1 MNDDTAVVRH
11 NEAVSRANVEIDCSI
26 EELYLPVV
34 EDNSVVDKY
43 VVFAVIGVV
52 FVVVVVVVVV
62 MVVVEVV
69 LVVVVVT
76 VLVTMS
82 PLVILTSLISL
93 PLKLFSEIR
102 LGNLELLFFFTVR
115 PDPLLF
121 SPWLMLSTLNCF
133 LRWRL
138 FLSVSAGGSVF
149 SVFPVFPHHKLTR
162 GFIFRTCQVTQQR
175 VN

>member
-1 MNDDTAVVRH
+1 MNDDIAVVRH
-11 NEAVSRANVEIDCSI
+11 NGAVSRANVEIDCSI

-62 MVVVEVV
+62 VMVVVEVV

-93 PLKLFSEIR
+93 PLSLFTEIL
-102 LGNLELLFFFTVR
+102 LGNLGE
-115 PDPLLF
+115 P
-121 SPWLMLSTLNCF
+121 
-133 LRWRL
+133 
-138 FLSVSAGGSVF
+138 
-149 SVFPVFPHHKLTR
+149 
-162 GFIFRTCQVTQQR
+162 
-175 VN
+175 

>member
-1 MNDDTAVVRH
+1 MNDDAAVVRH

-93 PLKLFSEIR
+93 PLSLFTEIL
-102 LGNLELLFFFTVR
+102 LGNLGE
-115 PDPLLF
+115 P
-121 SPWLMLSTLNCF
+121 
-133 LRWRL
+133 
-138 FLSVSAGGSVF
+138 
-149 SVFPVFPHHKLTR
+149 
-162 GFIFRTCQVTQQR
+162 
-175 VN
+175 

>member
-62 MVVVEVV
+62 VVMVVVEVV

-93 PLKLFSEIR
+93 PLSLFTEIL
-102 LGNLELLFFFTVR
+102 LGNLG
-115 PDPLLF
+115 DP
-121 SPWLMLSTLNCF
+121 
-133 LRWRL
+133 
-138 FLSVSAGGSVF
+138 
-149 SVFPVFPHHKLTR
+149 
-162 GFIFRTCQVTQQR
+162 
-175 VN
+175 